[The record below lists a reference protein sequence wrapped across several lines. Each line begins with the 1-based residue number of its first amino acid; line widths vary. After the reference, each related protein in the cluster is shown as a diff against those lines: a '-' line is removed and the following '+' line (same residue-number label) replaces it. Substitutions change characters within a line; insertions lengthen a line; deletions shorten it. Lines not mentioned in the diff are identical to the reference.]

1 MPRGGKRYGTP
12 GKAYGNRSDLRVPNM
27 QAPSPQYGVRAQQ
40 QAAQRAVPIAA
51 PATDVPPPPTAP
63 AGGAAP
69 AGAGGALGGG
79 GALPVLPGQVT
90 PLDAPTER
98 PDEPVTAGVPL
109 GPGPGPEALGPLGA
123 PGSPDD
129 EVMALRAAYAA
140 YPSEELRQILERID
154 LE

>member
-12 GKAYGNRSDLRVPNM
+12 GKAYQNRSDLRVPNM

-63 AGGAAP
+63 TGGGAGA
-69 AGAGGALGGG
+69 AGTGGG

-98 PDEPVTAGVPL
+98 PNEPVTAGVPL

-123 PGSPDD
+123 PGSPED
-129 EVMALRAAYAA
+129 EVMALRAALNA
-140 YPSEELRQILERID
+140 YPSQELMALVERID
-154 LE
+154 LG